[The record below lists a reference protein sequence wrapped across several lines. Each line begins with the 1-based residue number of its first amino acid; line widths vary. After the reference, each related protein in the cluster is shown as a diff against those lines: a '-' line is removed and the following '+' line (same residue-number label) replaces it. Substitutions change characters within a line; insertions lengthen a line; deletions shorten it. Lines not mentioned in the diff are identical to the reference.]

1 MDSNSTCK
9 SIRKIQLDVHHRILQ
24 VNQDVNR
31 LCSEGKKIIIKRR
44 KEKKKNEVPTLK
56 AGNEKLLK

>member
-9 SIRKIQLDVHHRILQ
+9 SIRKMQLDVHHRILQ

-31 LCSEGKKIIIKRR
+31 LCS
-44 KEKKKNEVPTLK
+44 KEKKNNQMKKGKKMNEVPTLK